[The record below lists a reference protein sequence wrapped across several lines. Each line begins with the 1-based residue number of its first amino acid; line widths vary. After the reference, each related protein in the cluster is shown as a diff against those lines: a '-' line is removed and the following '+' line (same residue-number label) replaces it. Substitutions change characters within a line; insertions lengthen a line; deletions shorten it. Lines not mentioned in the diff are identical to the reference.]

1 MSKTADQGVPASTTS
16 IASHGEVIEI
26 DADLEKTVVRKIDC
40 VVLPLMCL
48 VYFFQCMHS

>member
-1 MSKTADQGVPASTTS
+1 MSKIANQDVPTSTAS

-26 DADLEKTVVRKIDC
+26 DADLEKRVVRKIDC